1 MALKE
6 KFYWKL
12 INNQH
17 DIPYIAGPKREG
29 MLFSGIVK
37 LRIFKSMQNKINKK
51 YFYNKKFFY

>member
-1 MALKE
+1 MALKG

-37 LRIFKSMQNKINKK
+37 LRIFKSK
-51 YFYNKKFFY
+51 